1 MRTQRIR
8 NAVNKLLAEKGP
20 LPTHK
25 ILEGVNER
33 TKWGTTSHQLGNILA
48 KYPDY
53 QKVGHTYRSGVIS
66 GSYEVC
72 VWDLTPHDK
81 DISTGN

>member
-8 NAVNKLLAEKGP
+8 RVVTATLTERGPLATHEILEAVNNK
-20 LPTHK
+20 
-25 ILEGVNER
+25 

-53 QKVGHTYRSGVIS
+53 KKVGHTFRAGILS

-72 VWDLTPHDK
+72 VWDLATHDK
-81 DISTGN
+81 PE